1 MSNKQIVRAF
11 NGKIIG
17 SIETDNRGNKIVRD
31 FYGKILG
38 RYIKDSDV
46 TRDFY
51 GKIIAKGDQS
61 AMLLSMARKK

>member
-1 MSNKQIVRAF
+1 MATKQIIRAF

-17 SIETDNRGNKIVRD
+17 SIETDNIGNKIIRD

-38 RYIKDSDV
+38 KYNKEQDV

-51 GKIIAKGDQS
+51 GKIVARGDQS
-61 AMLLSMARKK
+61 AMLLSLKK